1 MEFSISWDGE
11 PEDVTVTTTG
21 PTSVE
26 ELDAMVRALVADERY
41 RAGLC
46 ILIDHSEAQWSSL
59 SMADAR
65 RRAALLEEQA
75 SELGQPRVAFV
86 VSRTADFGVGR
97 MMQLMTEG
105 KALFESR
112 IFYSTDEAR
121 TWLRDPEAY
130 ESL

>member
-1 MEFSISWDGE
+1 M
-11 PEDVTVTTTG
+11 TTG
-21 PTSVE
+21 PASVE
-26 ELDAMVRALVADERY
+26 ELDAMVRALVSDERY
-41 RAGLC
+41 RPGLSV
-46 ILIDHSEAQWSSL
+46 LIDHSESQWSNL

-65 RRAALLEEQA
+65 RRATLLEEQA

-86 VSRTADFGVGR
+86 VSQAADYGVGR

-105 KALFESR
+105 KTLMRSR

-121 TWLRDPEAY
+121 AWLRDPEAY